1 MKDRQPTQV
10 LSNGAIRY
18 GFYNADGTLN
28 HYEYLKRDDA
38 PTEEGTPLNKANLL
52 SDATAAKIWPG
63 AATRPEDPTVNDALF
78 KLAKGTSE
86 VGDITITARTDLS
99 SAWLPCDGRTV
110 SQEQYPSLCAVLRTP
125 DSPAIWTEKTVSTN
139 IGAGGDALS
148 YENGHWFRTYRDATS
163 AHILVSDDGETW
175 TEWAMPQNL
184 WVGETIL
191 SSRVVEC
198 YKIHYYNGLFVCS
211 ALIAYTTGTGEHYGW
226 AILFADA
233 LLGRFRADTPEPCDT
248 TESFTDGVHDI
259 YFDGENFFVCGQH
272 ADESGGTQVGFR
284 YTMQLTS
291 KASPAAGTS
300 ANSQWWGMA
309 PNTWASDIKTL
320 YVHIRRTDNLP
331 MRFVKMPESGDTG
344 YFCAYGYYYPDGVIA
359 KAKTLYS
366 TNLHRNDE
374 QIYYDGFFEIGA
386 DVFFWGPCEGTYGLE
401 RCIHK
406 ITGVKTL
413 ADEQI
418 TSNATEP
425 EYAEN
430 CNGQIVAVKG
440 TSLYIS
446 EDITQGWDFT
456 ATLSTAAGNQ
466 PAAAGTIV
474 RIPCSSNGAV
484 VKDIMHNFAYD
495 NKKIPNITTDARS
508 KAYIKALEE

>member
-10 LSNGAIRY
+10 LANGAIRY

-175 TEWAMPQNL
+175 TEWAMPQNFWL
-184 WVGETIL
+184 NSTIL
-191 SSRVVEC
+191 STRVVAAHAVKYC
-198 YKIHYYNGLFVCS
+198 GGMYVCS
-211 ALIAYTTGTGEHYGW
+211 VLVLCAKSSEVSYYRGV
-226 AILFADA
+226 LFASDVFGQFRIDA
-233 LLGRFRADTPEPCDT
+233 PDRQVWYNSYSKIADDFAGT
-248 TESFTDGVHDI
+248 TNDVYWDGQR
-259 YFDGENFFVCGQH
+259 FFVL
-272 ADESGGTQVGFR
+272 GTQQDSYNRYAVIR
-284 YTMQLTS
+284 YTNQLTS
-291 KASPAAGTS
+291 KSGPAESDDQAWTGGGLTNDIPLGMYVRKTDGMIMILCMYGSGT
-300 ANSQWWGMA
+300 
-309 PNTWASDIKTL
+309 
-320 YVHIRRTDNLP
+320 
-331 MRFVKMPESGDTG
+331 E
-344 YFCAYGYYYPDGVIA
+344 
-359 KAKTLYS
+359 YS
-366 TNLHRNDE
+366 TNVYYTKNVAGNLSKVSITGTERADE
-374 QIYYDGFFEIGA
+374 KFGNFVEFNGA
-386 DVFFWGPCEGTYGLE
+386 VYICDIDYGRTY
-401 RCIHK
+401 K
-406 ITGVKTL
+406 ITG
-413 ADEQI
+413 ADAL
-418 TSNATEP
+418 TSALMSDVSAFNYGTVCA
-425 EYAEN
+425 
-430 CNGQIVAVKG
+430 GQIVAVYQHVTNQKKIKI
-440 TSLYIS
+440 T
-446 EDITQGWDFT
+446 EDIEQGWDYT
-456 ATLSTAAGNQ
+456 VPLSTAAGNQ
-466 PAAAGTIV
+466 PVAAGTIV